1 MSSAQPGKRAAPEKS
16 ERAFRTISEVSEEL
30 GVPQHVLRFW
40 ETRFTQVRPIKRNG
54 GRRLYRPD
62 HVALLRGIRA
72 LLYDDALTIRGVQKV
87 LRERGQ
93 RAVIAR
99 GAGDAGL
106 GIQEARGEEASE
118 RLAAIRDRLETAERD
133 APELPFAEAQE
144 GSAEDASPADAPA
157 SAPDEPPEAEAET
170 ERDAGGEAA
179 RPAPDPATLSETD
192 RARLRASIARLEDI
206 LSRLES

>member
-118 RLAAIRDRLETAERD
+118 RLAAIRDRLEAAERE
-133 APELPFAEAQE
+133 APELPFDTGEGAPDGEAP
-144 GSAEDASPADAPA
+144 AEDRPDSDADAPPA
-157 SAPDEPPEAEAET
+157 
-170 ERDAGGEAA
+170 
-179 RPAPDPATLSETD
+179 APDPAALSAED
-192 RARLRASIARLEDI
+192 RARLHSSISRLEDI

>member
-1 MSSAQPGKRAAPEKS
+1 MSRAQPGKRDGSGKS

-40 ETRFTQVRPIKRNG
+40 ETRFAQVRPIKRNG

-72 LLYDDALTIRGVQKV
+72 LLYDDALTIKGVQKV

-106 GIQEARGEEASE
+106 GIQEAPAEGASE
-118 RLAAIRDRLETAERD
+118 RLAAIRDRLESAEG
-133 APELPFAEAQE
+133 EAQ
-144 GSAEDASPADAPA
+144 DTP
-157 SAPDEPPEAEAET
+157 
-170 ERDAGGEAA
+170 
-179 RPAPDPATLSETD
+179 PAT
-192 RARLRASIARLEDI
+192 RAGRTVRPGPKAN
-206 LSRLES
+206 SRPPRRPGKPVAPGRSPR

>member
-1 MSSAQPGKRAAPEKS
+1 MSRAQPGKRDGSGKS

-40 ETRFTQVRPIKRNG
+40 ETRFAQVRPIKRNG

-72 LLYDDALTIRGVQKV
+72 LLYDDALTIKGVQKV

-106 GIQEARGEEASE
+106 GIQEAPAEGASE
-118 RLAAIRDRLETAERD
+118 RLAAIRDRLEAAEGEAQD
-133 APELPFAEAQE
+133 PPAGDESGAESPAGAEGEQPPAAAPEETGGPGAE
-144 GSAEDASPADAPA
+144 PA
-157 SAPDEPPEAEAET
+157 
-170 ERDAGGEAA
+170 
-179 RPAPDPATLSETD
+179 LSEEE
-192 RARLRASIARLEDI
+192 RARLRERIARLEDI
-206 LSRLES
+206 LSRLEE